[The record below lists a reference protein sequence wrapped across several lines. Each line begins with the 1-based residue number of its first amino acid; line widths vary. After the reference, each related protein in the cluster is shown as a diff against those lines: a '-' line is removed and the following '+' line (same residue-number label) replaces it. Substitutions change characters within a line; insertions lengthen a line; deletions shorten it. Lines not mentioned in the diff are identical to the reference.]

1 MVRLFRAL
9 FARIRAL
16 FAADAALELQAEIA
30 VRGAE
35 RKAQLY
41 RLAAKYDEE
50 GFASIAHDLRRQAE
64 ALHLQQSV
72 GDVIPPIDELINDN
86 SLDAL
91 PGCPIAVAAPVE
103 ANAPANGL
111 TAPVETNSKVSGRVR
126 PQKR

>member
-9 FARIRAL
+9 FARIKAL

-41 RLAAKYDEE
+41 RLAAQYDEE
-50 GFASIAHDLRRQAE
+50 GFASVAHDLHRQAE
-64 ALHLQQSV
+64 SLHLQQSV

-86 SLDAL
+86 SLHAL
-91 PGCPIAVAAPVE
+91 LASPKAVA
-103 ANAPANGL
+103 
-111 TAPVETNSKVSGRVR
+111 APVETNSKISAPAR
-126 PQKR
+126 PRKR